1 MQQIERPADVAEI
14 EALLVTEVV
23 AAHKQHM
30 QQQRQQQP
38 EQPAAGETP

>member
-14 EALLVTEVV
+14 EMLLVSKVV

-30 QQQRQQQP
+30 QQQRQQQS
-38 EQPAAGETP
+38 EQPAAGEAP